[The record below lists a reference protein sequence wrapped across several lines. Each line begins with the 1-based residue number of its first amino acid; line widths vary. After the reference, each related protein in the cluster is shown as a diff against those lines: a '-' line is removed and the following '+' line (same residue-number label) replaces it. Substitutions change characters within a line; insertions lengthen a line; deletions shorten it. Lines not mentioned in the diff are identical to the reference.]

1 MKTQY
6 RVRNGT
12 EYSQGL
18 KRRGSLTFWFSEEVL
33 SNWLVNEKT
42 GKRGASPY
50 FSDQAIVTFMMVQS
64 LFQLP
69 GRQAEG
75 FLESLFC
82 LMKIDLPVP
91 DHTTVSRRAGKLE
104 IVIPVTQKNEPRHV
118 VIDSTG
124 IKVYGEGEW
133 KTRVHGVGKRRT
145 WRKLHLAVEEN
156 SGEILVAEV
165 SSNDYHDSEI
175 LPDLLKGVKG
185 KIEQVSAD
193 GAYDKRKCYQAIE
206 ERDAIATIPPPKN
219 AQKGENLDGQRNK
232 NIDRIEAIGR
242 KEWKE
247 ESGYHRRSISE
258 TTMFRLKRAFGGK
271 LSSRDFDNQAVE
283 LFIQCMLLNRM
294 RQIAKPDSYIVN
306 ESNK

>member
-1 MKTQY
+1 MKKQY
-6 RVRNGT
+6 RVRNWT
-12 EYSQGL
+12 EYNQGL
-18 KRRGSLTFWFSEEVL
+18 KQRGSLTFWFSEEVL
-33 SNWLVNEKT
+33 SNWLLNDKT

-50 FSDQAIVTFMMVQS
+50 FSDQAITTFMMVQS

-69 GRQAEG
+69 GRQAQG

-82 LMKIDLPVP
+82 LLKIDLPVP
-91 DHTTVSRRAGKLE
+91 DHSTVSRRGGKLE
-104 IVIPVTQKNEPRHV
+104 IVIPLSQKNQPRHV

-145 WRKLHLAVEEN
+145 WRKLHLAVDEN
-156 SGEILVAEV
+156 SGEILLAEV
-165 SSNDYHDSEI
+165 TTNDYHDSEI
-175 LPDLLKGVKG
+175 LPGLLKGIKG
-185 KIEQVSAD
+185 EIEQVSAD

-206 ERDAIATIPPPKN
+206 DRKAVATIPPQKN
-219 AQKGENLDGQRNK
+219 AHPWEDLDGQRNK
-232 NIDRIEAIGR
+232 NIDRIEEIGR
-242 KEWKE
+242 KQWKE

-271 LSSRDFDNQAVE
+271 LSSRDFNNQAVE

-294 RQIAKPDSYIVN
+294 IQVAKPDSYIVN
-306 ESNK
+306 ELL